1 MTIKNLFGEGNAPAV
16 NEAIHAGSEAV
27 NENEEFALMRDELAD
42 IIERAHHRLHTA
54 CSLMCVFLQRYI
66 DTEKAHAALKADID
80 YIPDMVCN
88 FINEIFDL
96 MISAKNELDIYA
108 DPGSQQLALFL
119 HECEQKIKLI
129 KREGS
134 A

>member
-1 MTIKNLFGEGNAPAV
+1 MTIKNLFGEVNAPAV
-16 NEAIHAGSEAV
+16 NEAV

-42 IIERAHHRLHTA
+42 IIERASNKLNTA

-66 DTEKAHAALKADID
+66 DTETAHAALKTDID
-80 YIPDMVCN
+80 YIPDMVCD
-88 FINEIFDL
+88 FINEIFAL

-108 DPGSQQLALFL
+108 DPGSPQLSLFL
-119 HECEQKIKLI
+119 RECEQKIKLI